1 MLLRRGKSSL
11 NWNMILLT
19 GSIISA
25 RIDGGKC
32 NDTKQKASN
41 KEKLQKSGS
50 MLDDLKAGD
59 KIKHEQFGIG
69 TIISVKGEGEDDFAS
84 GVCRWALNLL
94 TQYAPIT
101 KV

>member
-1 MLLRRGKSSL
+1 
-11 NWNMILLT
+11 
-19 GSIISA
+19 
-25 RIDGGKC
+25 
-32 NDTKQKASN
+32 
-41 KEKLQKSGS
+41 

-69 TIISVKGEGEDDFAS
+69 TIISVKGEGEGQILQVAFVQM
-84 GVCRWALNLL
+84 GIKNLL